1 MRELL
6 TLLPKPG
13 RYTGNEEGA
22 VHKDPDAV
30 GLRVALA
37 FPDMYEVGMSYLGQ
51 TILYSLI
58 NEQPDWWA
66 ERVFTPCREA
76 GEILRTHKA
85 PLCSLES
92 DTPLTRFDTVGFSVT
107 HELCYTNIL
116 YMLDL
121 AGIPARSKDRHAPQA
136 DGRLWPL
143 IVAGGGCV
151 LAAEPIAPFVDIM
164 FLGEAEESFPEFLEI
179 LAESREAGRSREDV
193 LLAAS
198 RIPGVYVPEFFA
210 ETPEGL
216 RPLHEH
222 HARPTRRIVA
232 DMNDAP
238 YPVRRPVAFGAV
250 HNRLALEIGRGCT
263 RGCRFCQ
270 AGVIYRPAR
279 ERSVPE
285 LEHLLETCLTGTG
298 FDDVSFLSL
307 SSGDFSALK
316 ELFMNTVDRC
326 AAEQISVSLPSLRVG
341 SIDDAIME
349 RMAGIRRTGATLAPE
364 AGTERLRRVIN
375 KGVTEED
382 LILHVQKL
390 FEHGWRQVKLYF
402 MIGLPSETD
411 EDLMGIVDL
420 CRKARDA
427 AGPGIKSMQI
437 TASISPFVP
446 KPHTPFQWEPQI
458 SLEEMRRR
466 VTLLLDAF
474 KKEKRLKLKWH
485 EPDMSL
491 LEGVFSRGDRRLAPV
506 VERAYQKGAVFS
518 SWMEGFDLAPWL
530 EALRE
535 EELEVEEYTAGR
547 DLDAA
552 LPWDHLSA
560 GVGRDYLL
568 RERDNAFKDKTTP
581 DCRYGACSAC
591 GICDGKPGPSLLER
605 PAHMSSERRYR
616 SILNKPQRDQESHR
630 VELDQYGRVKIRRA
644 EVDSSGFPPPP
655 PEHLTVK
662 AQRLLV
668 HYERKGPAVFLSQLE
683 IQHIFDRAL
692 RRAGLAPTFSRG
704 YHPLPLLSF
713 GRALSVGVGSED
725 EWFSITLR
733 EKTNLTTALPA
744 LNKGLP
750 GGLRV
755 TRLEDV
761 PVDAKLT
768 DVAREVYEVRCVAPE
783 GEEVACAEF
792 LAAWK
797 KVEEASAL
805 PFVRETKKGLRSM
818 NLRSFIAGIAEV
830 DETTVRL
837 ELDWSAG
844 YLSPPVLCRAALS
857 EAGFEC
863 APHRLL
869 IVKKTASEA

>member
-1 MRELL
+1 MRDLL
-6 TLLPKPG
+6 TILPKPN

-22 VHKDPDAV
+22 VHKDPQAV
-30 GLRVALA
+30 DLRVALA

-51 TILYSLI
+51 TILQHI
-58 NEQPDWWA
+58 VNTRPRWWA

-76 GEILRTHKA
+76 GAILREYKA

-92 DTPLTRFDTVGFSVT
+92 DTPLNRFDLVGFSIT
-107 HELCYTNIL
+107 HELCYTNVL

-121 AGIPARSKDRHAPQA
+121 AGIPLRAVIRRSPQP
-136 DGRLWPL
+136 DGRPWPL
-143 IVAGGGCV
+143 VTAGGGCA
-151 LAAEPIAPFVDIM
+151 LAAEPLAPFIDIM
-164 FLGEAEESFPEFLEI
+164 FQGEAEESFPEFLE
-179 LAESREAGRSREDV
+179 LLETSRREGRSREEI
-193 LLAAS
+193 LQAAS
-198 RIPGVYVPEFFA
+198 RIPGVYVPEFFE

-222 HARPTRRIVA
+222 HTRPVRRVVP
-232 DMNDAP
+232 DMNAAP
-238 YPVRRPVAFGAV
+238 YPESRPVAFGAV

-279 ERSVPE
+279 ERSTAE
-285 LEHLLETCLTGTG
+285 LERLLETCLAGTG

-382 LILHVQKL
+382 LVLHIQKL

-402 MIGLPSETD
+402 MIGLPGETD

-437 TASISPFVP
+437 TASVSPFVP
-446 KPHTPFQWEPQI
+446 KPHTPFQWEAQI
-458 SLEEMRRR
+458 PLPEIRRR
-466 VTLLLDAF
+466 ISLLLDAF

-506 VERAYQKGAVFS
+506 IERAYAKGAVFA
-518 SWMEGFDLAPWL
+518 SWMDGFNLAPWL
-530 EALRE
+530 EALDE
-535 EELEVEEYTAGR
+535 EGLRPEDYTGERA
-547 DLDAA
+547 LDAP

-560 GVGRDYLL
+560 GVSRDYLL
-568 RERDNAFKDKTTP
+568 RERENALKEKTVP

-605 PAHMSSERRYR
+605 LPGMPAEHKYR
-616 SILNKPQRDQESHR
+616 NILNKPQRDQESHR
-630 VELDQYGRVKIRRA
+630 VDLDQYGRVVIRT
-644 EVDSSGFPPPP
+644 EDKDSSGFPPAP
-655 PEHLTVK
+655 PEHLTRKV
-662 AQRLLV
+662 QRLLV
-668 HYERKGPAVFLSQLE
+668 TYERKGPAVFLSQLE

-692 RRAGLAPTFSRG
+692 RRGGLAPTFSQG
-704 YHPLPLLSF
+704 FHPLPLLSF
-713 GRALSVGVGSED
+713 GRALSVGVESEA
-725 EWFSITLR
+725 EWFSIVLR
-733 EKTNLTTALPA
+733 ERADLDTALA
-744 LNKGLP
+744 GLNKGLP

-755 TRLEDV
+755 VRLEEIAV
-761 PVDAKLT
+761 NAKIA
-768 DVAREVYEVRCVAPE
+768 DPEQEVYEVRFVGPE
-783 GEEVACAEF
+783 EQRPGFLPAWEKARSAEH
-792 LAAWK
+792 
-797 KVEEASAL
+797 L
-805 PFVRETKKGLRSM
+805 PFVRETKKGLRSVD
-818 NLRSFIAGIAEV
+818 LRPLLAGIEPLGEA
-830 DETTVRL
+830 TVRL
-837 ELDWSAG
+837 TLDWRTG
-844 YLSPPVLCRAALS
+844 YLSPPVLCRAVLAES
-857 EAGFEC
+857 GADH
-863 APHRLL
+863 APQHLL
-869 IVKKTASEA
+869 IAKKDPQGA